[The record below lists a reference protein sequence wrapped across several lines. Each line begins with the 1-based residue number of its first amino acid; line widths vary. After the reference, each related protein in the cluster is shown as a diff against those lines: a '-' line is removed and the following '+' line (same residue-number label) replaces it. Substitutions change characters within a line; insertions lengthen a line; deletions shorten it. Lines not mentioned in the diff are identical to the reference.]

1 MKICTKCKQLKDLD
15 CFTKKRNGKN
25 SRCKECVK
33 LYRIIYLELN
43 KDKIKKQV
51 KKYALA
57 HSEELKR
64 YNQQYYQTNQKRLY
78 KRHKAYSQIYN
89 KTPKARI
96 KTNERIRKK
105 LKHNLYFRVA
115 KNLRLRI
122 WHSLKGKI
130 KSRKTMDLM

>member
-1 MKICTKCKQLKDLD
+1 MCKTLSNYL
-15 CFTKKRNGKN
+15 
-25 SRCKECVK
+25 
-33 LYRIIYLELN
+33 LELN

-96 KTNERIRKK
+96 KTTKRIRKK
-105 LKHNLYFRVA
+105 LKHNLYFRLLKIYVCVSGTLER
-115 KNLRLRI
+115 KN
-122 WHSLKGKI
+122 
-130 KSRKTMDLM
+130 